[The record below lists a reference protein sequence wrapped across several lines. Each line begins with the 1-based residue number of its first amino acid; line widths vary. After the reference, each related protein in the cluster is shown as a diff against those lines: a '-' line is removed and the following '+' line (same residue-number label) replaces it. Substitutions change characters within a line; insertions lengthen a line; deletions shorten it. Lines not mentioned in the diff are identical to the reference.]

1 MTKTYTDDESIQRFQ
16 EKATKDIEIER
27 NRAYLFALVSLGLAI
42 TAVIALIAITPLK
55 TVEPL
60 IVTVDSATARVLKVQ
75 VATPDVITAND
86 SVIQSELAKYIMV
99 RETIDP
105 EDRQRLVDLT
115 RLHTTQSAIDEYD
128 HAMASENKANPYYE
142 VGIGKRT
149 VQVIAVTPLESGKGQ
164 VSWKSITYTP
174 GKPNKEEVFISTV
187 KYVFTG
193 KPMNLHDRWENPLGF
208 GVVAY
213 RKDLEMG
220 RKS

>member
-99 RETIDP
+99 RETI
-105 EDRQRLVDLT
+105 
-115 RLHTTQSAIDEYD
+115 
-128 HAMASENKANPYYE
+128 
-142 VGIGKRT
+142 
-149 VQVIAVTPLESGKGQ
+149 
-164 VSWKSITYTP
+164 
-174 GKPNKEEVFISTV
+174 
-187 KYVFTG
+187 
-193 KPMNLHDRWENPLGF
+193 
-208 GVVAY
+208 
-213 RKDLEMG
+213 
-220 RKS
+220 